1 MNSASPAPNQDA
13 LQKKPWHKRIK
24 WDWTLL
30 AVLAPLTLVL
40 SLVFQDQGRR
50 AGKVTWEFFLEML
63 VIFPAVLIIMGLFA
77 VWVSREKVVKYL
89 GEGSGIRG
97 LVLSMLLGALPTGP
111 LYIAFPMGAMLLKKG
126 ARVANVMAF
135 LSAWACIKIPQELM
149 EFQFMG
155 WKFALT
161 RLSITIVLV
170 GILCLI
176 AEWIYNR
183 IPEKADKSKSAG
195 QT

>member
-1 MNSASPAPNQDA
+1 MSSPAEISTQDI
-13 LQKKPWHKRIK
+13 LQKNPWYKRIK

-30 AVLAPLTLVL
+30 AVLAPLTLIL
-40 SLVFQDQGRR
+40 SLVFQEQGRR
-50 AGKVTWEFFLEML
+50 VAVVTWDFFLEML
-63 VIFPAVLIIMGLFA
+63 AVFPAVLVIMGLFA

-89 GEGSGIRG
+89 GEGSGIQG

-161 RLSITIVLV
+161 RLSLTIVMV
-170 GILCLI
+170 GILCII

-183 IPEKADKSKSAG
+183 IPEKHETGGTTSQA
-195 QT
+195 